1 MIDKL
6 DENIIFLLFILFT
19 VIIVI
24 LSWLS
29 TNVREFAFPANLL
42 VIERR
47 SRRLYATTVHGNIN
61 RSKVLILK
69 LLKFFSLNK
78 IMLNLVVNAH
88 QLSPSRITTTSTP
101 NALNAEILVSNRS
114 SQIDLVD
121 EMVEQALV
129 DNLLD
134 GTYFTSNNID
144 LDNNNRQQNNSNIIT
159 NDEIINNGPSDSGS
173 GTEDDDLK

>member
-61 RSKVLILK
+61 RSKVLTLK

-78 IMLNLVVNAH
+78 IMLKF
-88 QLSPSRITTTSTP
+88 SCECTS
-101 NALNAEILVSNRS
+101 
-114 SQIDLVD
+114 
-121 EMVEQALV
+121 
-129 DNLLD
+129 
-134 GTYFTSNNID
+134 
-144 LDNNNRQQNNSNIIT
+144 IIT
-159 NDEIINNGPSDSGS
+159 VTYYNHFDAERIECRNISIKS
-173 GTEDDDLK
+173 